1 MATTLTE
8 RIGTTRQILSSMKVK
23 QPSVPRP
30 PGPGGWRESRDMLTG
45 RRAPY
50 QVFAGLA
57 QWHQPVVHVPLAGEH
72 AYVLFSPEAIWDVFV
87 KHGRRTRKSMALQ
100 LTRPLLGNGLLTADG
115 GEHMRHRRVIQPL
128 FHHRQIAG
136 YVQDMTHA
144 AAITSQGWHDGDRI
158 DVADA
163 MSELTL
169 DIIGRTI
176 FGLDLRGDSS
186 EVADSVST
194 VLAGFGRGFGPLASP
209 LSRVP
214 SRRRRREREAIES
227 LDTVVEQMIARK
239 VAEGATGEDLLSM
252 LMNARDDAGMP
263 AFTIDEVRDEAM
275 TLVLAGHET
284 TALAMT
290 WAWHLLSHHHDV
302 RTWLEEEVDAF
313 AAVPDFADLGRLPR
327 TYAVVAEAMRL
338 RPPAWIIGRWL
349 ETDMRVSG
357 WDLPR
362 GSVVLASQYA
372 MHRDQRFWTDAQ
384 EFMPQRWLTA
394 DGHFDERAPGVPRGT
409 WFPFGFGTRR
419 CIGEQFAWTE
429 AVVLLAT
436 LAQSWRIEVQVP
448 QDIPMQSAITLR
460 PAVPM
465 PAVVRAR

>member
-1 MATTLTE
+1 MATTLTD
-8 RIGTTRQILSSMKVK
+8 RIGTARQIVSSMKVK
-23 QPSVPRP
+23 QPAVPRP
-30 PGPGGWRESRDMLTG
+30 PGPSGWRESRDMLTG

-50 QVFAGLA
+50 EVFAGLA

-87 KHGRRTRKSMALQ
+87 KHGRHTRKSMALQ

-115 GEHMRHRRVIQPL
+115 AEHMRHRRVIQPL
-128 FHHRQIAG
+128 FHHRRIAS
-136 YVQDMTHA
+136 YVHDMTEA
-144 AAITSQGWHDGDRI
+144 AAVTSAAWHEGAEI
-158 DVADA
+158 DLADA

-176 FGLDLRGDSS
+176 FGLDLRGESS
-186 EVADSVST
+186 GVADSLGT

-227 LDTVVEQMIARK
+227 LDSVVEQMIARK
-239 VAEGATGEDLLSM
+239 VAEGTDGDDLLSM
-252 LMNARDDAGMP
+252 LMNARDDAGAP

-284 TALAMT
+284 TALALT
-290 WAWHLLSHHHDV
+290 WAWHLLSHHPQV
-302 RTWLEEEVDAF
+302 RAWLDEELDAF
-313 AAVPDFADLGRLPR
+313 PGEPTFDDLDNLPR
-327 TYAVVAEAMRL
+327 TYAVVAEALRL

-349 ETDMRVSG
+349 DAELRVSG

-372 MHRDQRFWTDAQ
+372 MHRDERYWTDPL
-384 EFMPQRWLTA
+384 EFLPQRWLTE
-394 DGHFDERAPGVPRGT
+394 DGRFDEKAPGVPRGT

-436 LAQSWRIEVQVP
+436 LARRWRVEVLVAE
-448 QDIPMQSAITLR
+448 DIPMQSAITLR

-465 PAVVRAR
+465 PAVVHAR

>member
-1 MATTLTE
+1 MATTLTD
-8 RIGTTRQILSSMKVK
+8 RIGTARQIVSSMKVK
-23 QPSVPRP
+23 QPAVPRP
-30 PGPGGWRESRDMLTG
+30 PGPSGWRESRDLMTG

-50 QVFAGLA
+50 QVFTSLA
-57 QWHQPVVHVPLAGEH
+57 DWHQPLVHIPLAGEH
-72 AYVLFSPEAIWDVFV
+72 AYVIFSPEAVWDVFV
-87 KHGRRTRKSMALQ
+87 KHGRHTRKSMALQ

-115 GEHMRHRRVIQPL
+115 SEHMRHRRVIQPL
-128 FHHRQIAG
+128 FHHRRIAT
-136 YVQDMTHA
+136 YVTDMTEA
-144 AAITSQGWHDGDRI
+144 ARVTSSCWRGGARI
-158 DVADA
+158 DVAEA

-176 FGLDLRGDSS
+176 FGLDLRDESS
-186 EVADSVST
+186 DVADSLGT
-194 VLAGFGRGFGPLASP
+194 VLAGFRRGFGPAASP

-214 SRRRRREREAIES
+214 SRRRRREHEAIET
-227 LDTVVEQMIARK
+227 LDSVVGQMIARK
-239 VAEGATGEDLLSM
+239 VAEGSDGEDLLSM
-252 LMNARDDAGMP
+252 LMNARDESGAP

-290 WAWHLLSHHHDV
+290 WSWHLLSHNPHM
-302 RTWLEEEVDAF
+302 REWLHEEVDGF
-313 AAVPDFADLGRLPR
+313 TGVPTFDDLASLPR
-327 TYAVVAEAMRL
+327 THAVVAEALRL

-349 ETDMRVSG
+349 DTDLRVSG

-372 MHRDQRFWTDAQ
+372 MHRDPRFWIDAGD
-384 EFMPQRWLTA
+384 FVPQRWLTA
-394 DGHFDERAPGVPRGT
+394 DGRFDERAPGVPRGA

-436 LAQSWRIEVQVP
+436 LARTWRVDVLVP
-448 QDIPMQSAITLR
+448 EDIPMQSAITLR

-465 PAVVRAR
+465 PAVVHPR

>member
-1 MATTLTE
+1 MATTLTD
-8 RIGTTRQILSSMKVK
+8 RIGTARQIVSSMQVK
-23 QPSVPRP
+23 QPPVPRP
-30 PGPGGWRESRDMLTG
+30 PGPRGWRESRDLLTG

-50 QVFAGLA
+50 EVFAGLA
-57 QWHQPVVHVPLAGEH
+57 EWHQPVVHMPLAGEH

-87 KHGRRTRKSMALQ
+87 KHGRHTRKSLALQ

-115 GEHMRHRRVIQPL
+115 AEHMRHRRVIQPL
-128 FHHRQIAG
+128 FHHTRIAG
-136 YVQDMTHA
+136 YVQEMTQA
-144 AAITSQGWHDGDRI
+144 AAVTSDSWSEGSTI
-158 DVADA
+158 DVTDQ

-176 FGLDLRGDSS
+176 FGLDLRGESS
-186 EVADSVST
+186 EMAQSLGT
-194 VLAGFGRGFGPLASP
+194 VLAGFDRGFGPLSSP
-209 LSRVP
+209 LSRIP
-214 SRRRRREREAIES
+214 SRRRSRERAAIES
-227 LDTVVEQMIARK
+227 LDAIVEQMIARR
-239 VAEGATGEDLLSM
+239 VAAGTHGEDLLSM
-252 LMNARDDAGMP
+252 LMTARDESGTP

-290 WAWHLLSHHHDV
+290 WAWHLLSHHRDV
-302 RTWLEEEVDAF
+302 RAWLEVEIDAIDGPLRF
-313 AAVPDFADLGRLPR
+313 DDLQRLPR
-327 TYAVVAEAMRL
+327 THAVVAEALRL

-349 ETDMRVSG
+349 DKDLRVSG

-362 GSVVLASQYA
+362 GSVVLASQFA
-372 MHRDQRFWTDAQ
+372 LHRDPRYWSDPCNFDPT
-384 EFMPQRWLTA
+384 RWLSP
-394 DGHFDERAPGVPRGT
+394 DGRFDQRTPAVPRGA
-409 WFPFGFGTRR
+409 WFPFGFGTRL

-436 LAQSWRIEVQVP
+436 LAKNWHLDVVVDE
-448 QDIPMQSAITLR
+448 DIPMQSAITLR